1 MRTLIVMLPL
11 LLAGLQPAL
20 AQDPAPPA
28 AAATTAA
35 PATTE
40 PAAPAAAD
48 YALKAT
54 SSTLFVVV
62 YKDPNTL
69 GAGFAH
75 DHAIAA
81 TGWTGKVH
89 WNPSNV
95 AECKID
101 ISVPVSGLKVDPPGF
116 RQKAGINL
124 ADEVDADDKAEIT
137 SNFQGSSQLDMA
149 KYTTIGFQST
159 SCAQSGDK
167 VEVSGNMTIRGKARP
182 TKVLMAVT
190 TDGTTLKASGR
201 FDANHT
207 DWGFNPFSA
216 ALGAVKNQNK
226 LTFVM
231 DLVGSK

>member
-1 MRTLIVMLPL
+1 MRKLIILPL
-11 LLAGLQPAL
+11 LAL
-20 AQDPAPPA
+20 GFQSAMAQD
-28 AAATTAA
+28 
-35 PATTE
+35 
-40 PAAPAAAD
+40 PAAPAAPATEAPAAPAATD
-48 YALKAT
+48 YTLKAS

-69 GAGFAH
+69 GSGFAH

-89 WNPSNV
+89 WNPANV

-116 RQKAGINL
+116 RQKAGI
-124 ADEVDADDKAEIT
+124 DPSEEVDADDKAEIT

-149 KYTTIGFQST
+149 KYSTITFQST

-182 TKVLMAVT
+182 TKVLMA
-190 TDGTTLKASGR
+190 
-201 FDANHT
+201 
-207 DWGFNPFSA
+207 